1 MRVTIKTRLFGGFAL
16 VLILMVISAVMA
28 MSKLS
33 EVNTML
39 TSIVKGSAHEV
50 RLADRI
56 DQSLLEITRAEKDLI
71 LTESREEKEKYAGY
85 IDRLLKEMQGELE
98 ELKNLSDE
106 EGKAMLRTFA
116 ASWEEYLGVHKQV
129 RELALLNSN
138 VKAEKLS
145 EGEARQAFGK
155 AVAAIAA
162 VVEENRREAAG
173 AGDMAELKHIA
184 EKRELAEDI
193 NRNLLELVRGE
204 KNTILSSTLEEMDVQ
219 TKFMEKARKELED
232 RLNGLETLAT
242 GDERAG
248 VKKLREQCAL
258 YLDLHSKVIELAR
271 QNGNNRAFEL
281 ASGKG
286 QELVEKSLAL
296 MGNIIAKCEKDMEED
311 KVASDRDYGSARNLL
326 IALAGISLLLGIGL
340 ALWIAI
346 NIGKGITNAMNV
358 TKAVAEGDLSKEVVI
373 GSRDEIGD
381 LLNYMKNMVAN
392 LRDTAEAADRIADGD
407 LNVRVNVLSEKD
419 TLGKALLNMVEKL
432 REVVSDVKAAADN
445 VAAGS
450 QQMSSSSEEMSQGAT
465 EQAASAEEAS
475 SSMEEMASNIRQ
487 NSDNAQ
493 QTEKI
498 ARKAADDAREG
509 GRAVTETVSAMK
521 QIAQKISIIE
531 EIARQTDLLALNA
544 AIEAARAGEHGKGF
558 AVVAS
563 EVRKLAERS
572 QTAAGEISKVSAS
585 SVEVAEKAGEML
597 SHMVPDI
604 QKTAE
609 LVQEIAAS
617 SNEQNT
623 GADQIN
629 KAIQQLDQVIQ
640 QNAAASEE
648 MATTAEELSSQAD
661 QLQGAISFFRIE
673 NSGGKHQQQ
682 AARSTIK
689 VAHTHHIEPSRKP
702 ADANHSGVLKNH
714 GKTQPKPAEAHSR
727 KGNGSKPVE
736 SADGFMLNMD
746 GGRQDGDA
754 LDAEFEQY

>member
-1 MRVTIKTRLFGGFAL
+1 M
-16 VLILMVISAVMA
+16 
-28 MSKLS
+28 
-33 EVNTML
+33 E
-39 TSIVKGSAHEV
+39 
-50 RLADRI
+50 AD
-56 DQSLLEITRAEKDLI
+56 
-71 LTESREEKEKYAGY
+71 
-85 IDRLLKEMQGELE
+85 
-98 ELKNLSDE
+98 
-106 EGKAMLRTFA
+106 KA
-116 ASWEEYLGVHKQV
+116 
-129 RELALLNSN
+129 
-138 VKAEKLS
+138 
-145 EGEARQAFGK
+145 
-155 AVAAIAA
+155 
-162 VVEENRREAAG
+162 
-173 AGDMAELKHIA
+173 
-184 EKRELAEDI
+184 
-193 NRNLLELVRGE
+193 
-204 KNTILSSTLEEMDVQ
+204 
-219 TKFMEKARKELED
+219 
-232 RLNGLETLAT
+232 
-242 GDERAG
+242 
-248 VKKLREQCAL
+248 
-258 YLDLHSKVIELAR
+258 
-271 QNGNNRAFEL
+271 
-281 ASGKG
+281 
-286 QELVEKSLAL
+286 
-296 MGNIIAKCEKDMEED
+296 
-311 KVASDRDYGSARNLL
+311 ASDRDYGSARNLL

-465 EQAASAEEAS
+465 EQAAAAEEAS
-475 SSMEEMASNIRQ
+475 SSMEQMAANIRQ
-487 NSDNAQ
+487 NADNAQ

-498 ARKAADDAREG
+498 ALKAAEDAREG
-509 GRAVTETVSAMK
+509 GKAVTETVAAMK
-521 QIAQKISIIE
+521 EIAQKISIIE
-531 EIARQTDLLALNA
+531 EIARQTNLLALNA

-572 QTAAGEISKVSAS
+572 QTAAGEISKLSAT
-585 SVEVAEKAGEML
+585 SVDVAEKAGEML
-597 SHMVPDI
+597 SHDGAGHPEDRR
-604 QKTAE
+604 
-609 LVQEIAAS
+609 
-617 SNEQNT
+617 T
-623 GADQIN
+623 GAGDRAPPARSRTPAPTRSTRRSSSWTRSSSRTPPPPRRWPPPRKSCPARPSSCRAQSPFSESRT
-629 KAIQQLDQVIQ
+629 
-640 QNAAASEE
+640 AA
-648 MATTAEELSSQAD
+648 
-661 QLQGAISFFRIE
+661 
-673 NSGGKHQQQ
+673 GKHQQQ